1 MNFFCITHT
10 QNPNMFY
17 KRPKKKKNPLI
28 NKNALMRSIPV
39 IDG

>member
-17 KRPKKKKNPLI
+17 KRPKKKTPLI